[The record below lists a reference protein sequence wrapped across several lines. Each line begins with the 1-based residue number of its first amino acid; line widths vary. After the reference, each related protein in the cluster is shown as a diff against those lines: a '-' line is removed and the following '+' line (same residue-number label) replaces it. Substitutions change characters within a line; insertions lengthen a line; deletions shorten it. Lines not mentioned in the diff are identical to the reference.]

1 MLCRD
6 PQVFTSNESGWD
18 AVRGS
23 VSGSTLTIECQD
35 AASTDTVSWMVVTE
49 RKDQHMYDTGWTD
62 EEGRPIVEPEKPEE
76 PEP

>member
-35 AASTDTVSWMVVTE
+35 VASTDTVSWMVVAE
-49 RKDQHMYDTGWTD
+49 RQDQHIMDTDWTD
-62 EEGRPIVEPEKPEE
+62 DDGYPIIEPEKPEE